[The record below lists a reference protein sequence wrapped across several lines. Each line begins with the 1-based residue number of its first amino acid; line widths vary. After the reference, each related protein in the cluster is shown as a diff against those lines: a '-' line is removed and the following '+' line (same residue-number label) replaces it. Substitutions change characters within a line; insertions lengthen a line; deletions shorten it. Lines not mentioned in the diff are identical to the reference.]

1 MDLRKFFLGRGEF
14 KSPIEIIE
22 AVRESPNFDP
32 GKEDTADA
40 EALLIF
46 QTSKQQTWLVATT
59 RRLYCVLDDLRRS
72 FRPVRWSL
80 SAEKLTRSGVLTA
93 EISARPNTERTGL
106 LDIGER
112 RSWLYSKK
120 LFTNK
125 SIEGEV
131 KDLIRRQMLPKT
143 RSIEG

>member
-1 MDLRKFFLGRGEF
+1 MDLRKFFLGRGEL
-14 KSPIEIIE
+14 KSPIEII
-22 AVRESPNFDP
+22 AAIRESPDFDP
-32 GKEDTADA
+32 RKEDIADA

-46 QTSKQQTWLVATT
+46 QTSKQQTWLVATRT
-59 RRLYCVLDDLRRS
+59 RLYCVLDDLRRS

-80 SAEKLTRSGVLTA
+80 GAERLTRNGLLTV
-93 EISARPNTERTGL
+93 EISERPNTERTGL

-125 SIEGEV
+125 SIEDEV
-131 KDLIRRQMLPKT
+131 KDLIRRQMLSKKH
-143 RSIEG
+143 